1 MMKAIWERIKFYAG
15 VWCIAMVLGFCIG
28 KLYTWNDII
37 TDCKVLGMT
46 RYGNLPVGCRVGEA
60 YK

>member
-1 MMKAIWERIKFYAG
+1 MKDLWTDIKVYMG
-15 VWCIAMVLGFCIG
+15 VFIGAVVIGFCIG